1 MKSISHIAFV
11 LILSVFFATFADGRP
26 LATFMASALPEPET
40 LVYKR
45 IGDEELKLQVFRPGA
60 ASLGDKR
67 PAIVWIHGGAWV
79 GGTTDGTAP
88 HAAYF
93 ASRGMVAFNINYR
106 LARPGGV
113 TVGDCLADCRSA
125 LRYLRTHA
133 SDLGLDPDRIAV
145 AGDSAGGHL
154 AASLG
159 TLSGFDNAG
168 DDLSVSG
175 RANAM
180 ILYNPII
187 DMTEGDWIR
196 YAVGGRSLADK
207 SSPRPTGP
215 ADLELARSLSPLFH
229 VAPGQPPAIVLHGR
243 ADTVVPASQAER
255 FAAASGS
262 VGNRCDL
269 VLYEGIGHAFVVA
282 AYKSPEAVVV
292 EAIRAADR
300 FLGSLGWLEGS
311 PQLTVSEPPAWL
323 PKDRANI
330 PCTAVSSPVNQV
342 FQFMLKGSC
351 TAWSDGSKND
361 ATAYL
366 WIPEKCVRVRGL
378 LILCANV
385 PEHGLVGH
393 PAIREVCAAN
403 DLGIVWCTPTFMNFA
418 RQQPGQKKMAEEYKT
433 SVAFLQQLLDGLAKT
448 SGYEEVATAPWLPMG
463 ESGHL
468 LMVDALVEAMPGRCI
483 AGIWIKNNHL
493 PPHNREVPALVV
505 YGTAQEWSQD
515 KTDIRTKWND
525 VAKSY
530 AGILDQ
536 RKKTPDWPLSY
547 VLDGH
552 SGHFDC
558 SERLTS
564 YLAHYI
570 DSATKARLSA
580 DGSPALNPVKIS
592 SGFVADLAAPER
604 EAKPVAPAP
613 ATAPS
618 ALPWFFDR
626 VSAAE
631 AQTFAAINWQADT
644 QLPVYLDAAGKV
656 LPHDFNGIVN
666 LKALAFEPDG
676 LTFTV
681 RGTLADTI
689 PEGFLSAGE
698 KLAQAPGAPVPEW
711 LCGPIEPLGGDRFRI
726 ALDRVWLGGGATY
739 LGLRHPGNSAIRG
752 SIQPAGID
760 LRGALRNK
768 DGKPQKITF
777 AQLSDLRVGAAP
789 VPLVATADS
798 GLPVLFFVVAGPAII
813 RDNQLVLTPVPPR
826 TRLPVTITVA
836 AWQWGR
842 ATEPKIKMA
851 EIVQQTIK
859 LTAP

>member
-1 MKSISHIAFV
+1 MKSMSHIAFF
-11 LILSVFFATFADGRP
+11 LGLSVFFAAFAEGRP
-26 LATFMASALPEPET
+26 LATFMPSALPEPET

-45 IGDEELKLQVFRPGA
+45 IGDEELKFQVYRPGA
-60 ASLGDKR
+60 ASRGERR
-67 PAIVWIHGGAWV
+67 PSIVWIHGGAWV
-79 GGTTDGTAP
+79 GGTMDGTAP

-93 ASRGMVAFNINYR
+93 ASRGMAAFNINYR

-133 SDLGLDPDRIAV
+133 ADLGLDPDRIAV

-207 SSPRPTGP
+207 SSPRPAGP

-229 VAPGQPPAIVLHGR
+229 VAPKQPPAIVLHGR

-300 FLGSLGWLEGS
+300 FLGSLGWLDGS
-311 PQLTVSEPPAWL
+311 PELTVSDPPAWL
-323 PKDRANI
+323 PKDRTTI
-330 PCTAVSSPVNQV
+330 PVTAVHSPVNQV
-342 FQFMLKGSC
+342 FQFMQSGSC
-351 TAWSDGSKND
+351 SAWSDGSKND

-418 RQQPGQKKMAEEYKT
+418 RQQPGQKKMTEEHQT

-448 SGYEEVATAPWLPMG
+448 SGYDEVATAPWLPMG

-468 LMVDALVEAMPGRCI
+468 LMVDALVEAMPKRCI

-493 PPHNREVPALVV
+493 PPHNREVPALVA

-525 VAKSY
+525 VGGAY
-530 AGILDQ
+530 TGILNQ
-536 RKKTPDWPLSY
+536 RKNHPEWPLSY
-547 VLDGH
+547 LIDGT

-558 SERLTS
+558 SERLTR
-564 YLAHYI
+564 YFARYI
-570 DSATKARLSA
+570 DQVAKARLSE
-580 DGSPALNPVKIS
+580 DGGPALRPVDVRT
-592 SGFVADLAAPER
+592 GYLADLPVPGHENVPVIAASG
-604 EAKPVAPAP
+604 AGQAP
-613 ATAPS
+613 
-618 ALPWFFDR
+618 ALPWYFDE
-626 VSAAE
+626 AAARE
-631 AQTFAAINWQADT
+631 AQAIAAINWKADT
-644 QLPVYLDAAGKV
+644 QFPAYVDDDGKD
-656 LPHDFNGIVN
+656 LAHTFNGITN
-666 LKALAFEPDG
+666 LKNLRMEADG
-676 LTFTV
+676 VTFSV
-681 RGTLADTI
+681 RGRLLDRI
-689 PEGFLSAGE
+689 PDDFVGAGE
-698 KLAQAPGAPVPEW
+698 ELAKTPGNPALEW
-711 LCGPIEPLGGDRFRI
+711 LCGPIEPLGGGRFRI

-739 LGLRHPGNSAIRG
+739 VALRQAGSETVRAIV
-752 SIQPAGID
+752 QPAGVD
-760 LRGALRNK
+760 LKAMRNQEGA
-768 DGKPQKITF
+768 PQKITF
-777 AQLSDLRVGAAP
+777 DPIADVKVGTKSVEMTAKSDA
-789 VPLVATADS
+789 
-798 GLPVLFFVVAGPAII
+798 GLPVSFFVVAGPAMV
-813 RDNQLVLTPVPPR
+813 RDGKLEFTGIPPTTRFPVE
-826 TRLPVTITVA
+826 VTVA

-842 ATEPKIKMA
+842 NTEPKIKTA
-851 EIVQQTIK
+851 EIVKQTVRIMR
-859 LTAP
+859 